1 MGILLLTTIRAE
13 SDPQNSLCSSQ
24 SYFSSSEKCNLTPSA
39 KILGQFFTSHVQA
52 TLYFTTQRKK
62 KTKTTKPLKKKN
74 KETNLQDNKKTKPKI
89 LWSAKRDYLMSLYL
103 CVRARMCAYIYDCVD
118 NYH

>member
-52 TLYFTTQRKK
+52 TLYFITQRKK
-62 KTKTTKPLKKKN
+62 KKTKPQNLKKKKKRN
-74 KETNLQDNKKTKPKI
+74 KSP
-89 LWSAKRDYLMSLYL
+89 R
-103 CVRARMCAYIYDCVD
+103 
-118 NYH
+118 